1 MRTLRLTDKELN
13 SLKDSLEANAEAHY
27 QREAELEEGTGLQ
40 CTKDLV
46 DGFRSL
52 WKKVW
57 GEPLD

>member
-1 MRTLRLTDKELN
+1 MRTLRLTDKEWNALC
-13 SLKDSLEANAEAHY
+13 DSLQANEEAHG
-27 QREAELEEGTGLQ
+27 QREAELEEGDYYQ

-57 GEPLD
+57 GSPLD

>member
-1 MRTLRLTDKELN
+1 MRTLKLTDKEWN
-13 SLKDSLEANAEAHY
+13 SLCDSLEANAEAHY
-27 QREAELEEGTGLQ
+27 QRVTELEEGNDWQ

>member
-1 MRTLRLTDKELN
+1 MRTLKLTDKEWN
-13 SLKDSLEANAEAHY
+13 ALKDSLNANEEAHY
-27 QREAELEEGTGLQ
+27 QREDELEEGDGWQ

-57 GEPLD
+57 GEPLE